1 MTELT
6 GAQEL
11 VGGSTQLVLELV
23 GLLVFGLSG
32 GLLAVRKHFD
42 AVGIAVLAFLTA
54 LGGGLVRDVVIGDV
68 PPPAFADTRYLVVPL
83 VAAVIVFL
91 AHGVLERLQ
100 RAVLVFDAAGLGLFC
115 VAGTLKAL
123 AFGLGPL
130 QAAVLGVTSAV
141 GGGVL
146 RDGVARDTP
155 VLLRA
160 DSTLYSIPAF
170 AGALAVAG
178 SVTAGWYEP
187 VVGIAVVG
195 VVFSWRI
202 LAMWRGW
209 RAPMALRW
217 SGRG

>member
-1 MTELT
+1 M
-6 GAQEL
+6 
-11 VGGSTQLVLELV
+11 
-23 GLLVFGLSG
+23 
-32 GLLAVRKHFD
+32 
-42 AVGIAVLAFLTA
+42 
-54 LGGGLVRDVVIGDV
+54 
-68 PPPAFADTRYLVVPL
+68 
-83 VAAVIVFL
+83 IVFL

-146 RDGVARDTP
+146 RDVVARDTP
-155 VLLRA
+155 VLLRS

-170 AGALAVAG
+170 AGALLVAG
-178 SVTAGWYEP
+178 SVSGGWYEP
-187 VVGIAVVG
+187 LVGIAVVG
-195 VVFSWRI
+195 VVFAWRI

-209 RAPMALRW
+209 RAPMALRR